1 MPELRRDPVTG
12 RWVVIAT
19 ERARRPESFSQ
30 AVREAVP
37 PAAACPF
44 DEGNEHLT
52 PPEVFAIRRPG
63 SQPDGP
69 GWSVRVVPNL
79 YPSFTMAATA
89 AMVAAGPAEL
99 YEVQPATGAHEVIIS
114 SPDHWRSTAQL
125 PLEQVERMVRAWVM
139 RMRTHAG
146 NPRVAY
152 VQLIYNHGR
161 SAGASLEHPHAQL
174 FALPFIP
181 PVLLEE
187 LGGAEQFHRQH
198 GRCVFCAMVEAELAS
213 DERMVFAGDR
223 FVAVAPF
230 ASRVP
235 FETWILPRYHSCRF
249 EELAAAEISDFAGML
264 QQVTAALHRK
274 LNDPPYNFFIHTA
287 PCRSPELPHYHWHL
301 ELLPRLTTW
310 AGLEYGTGVIVNTM
324 APEAAA
330 VFLRA

>member
-30 AVREAVP
+30 AVREP
-37 PAAACPF
+37 ITPAAACPF

-63 SQPDGP
+63 SQPDAP

-79 YPSFTMAATA
+79 YPAFTMAAAAVTA
-89 AMVAAGPAEL
+89 GSSEL
-99 YEVQPATGAHEVIIS
+99 FQAQPALGAHEVIIS
-114 SPDHWRSTAQL
+114 SPDHTRSTAQL
-125 PLEQVERMVRAWVM
+125 PLEQVERMVRAWIA
-139 RMRTHAG
+139 RMRTHAAD
-146 NPRVAY
+146 PRIAY
-152 VQLIYNHGR
+152 TQLIYNHGR

-174 FALPFIP
+174 FAMPFIP

-187 LGGAEQFHRQH
+187 MAGAERFYRQQDE
-198 GRCVFCAMVEAELAS
+198 CVFCAMLEAELAE
-213 DERMVFAGDR
+213 DERLVFASDR
-223 FVAVAPF
+223 FVTVVPF

-235 FETWILPRYHSCRF
+235 FETWILPRHHQSRF
-249 EELAAAEISDFAGML
+249 EDLSAEDVAGFAEML
-264 QQVTAALHRK
+264 QQVTAALQRR

-310 AGLEYGTGVIVNTM
+310 AGLEYGTGVIVNIMT
-324 APEAAA
+324 PEAAA
-330 VFLRA
+330 VFLRG